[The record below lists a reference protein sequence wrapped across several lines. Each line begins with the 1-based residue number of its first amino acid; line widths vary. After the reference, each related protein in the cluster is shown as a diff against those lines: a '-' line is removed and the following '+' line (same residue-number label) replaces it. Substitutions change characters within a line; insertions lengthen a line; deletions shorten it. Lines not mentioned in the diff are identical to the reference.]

1 MKDWPSLTLRF
12 PPGRAGTLA
21 DMVSAAFDPET
32 LAAIEERSETQWLV
46 SFRDAAARDAALADL
61 RAQWS
66 SQDIVAD
73 PVDVSDEDW
82 ARRSQANLGAV
93 RVGRLLVVPP
103 WLATAEPDHPGTVRL
118 VIEPSMGFGSGH
130 HATTR
135 LCLAALQAVPVVGAR
150 VLDIGTGSG
159 ILAIAA
165 VLLGASSVLGL
176 DNDPDAL
183 ESARADAAM
192 NGVTTALT
200 FEEADVR
207 AGSIEPAD
215 VVLAN
220 LTGSM
225 LAAHAD
231 AVMRCA
237 APGGLFILSGITTAE
252 ADAVIEAWTPA
263 CRIVSRNDD
272 DGWVGLV
279 LEAGPYVA
287 PDLSYVAPD
296 LSYVAPD
303 LSYVALDL

>member
-1 MKDWPSLTLRF
+1 MKNWPSLTLRF
-12 PPGRAGTLA
+12 PPGGAGTLA
-21 DMVSAAFDPET
+21 DMVSATFDPET

-46 SFRDAAARDAALADL
+46 SFRDAAARDASLAEV
-61 RAQWS
+61 RAHWS
-66 SQDIVAD
+66 SQGVVAD

-93 RVGRLLVVPP
+93 RVGRFLVVPP
-103 WLATAEPDHPGTVRL
+103 WLASAEPDPSGIVRL

-135 LCLAALQAVPVVGAR
+135 LCLAALQAVPVAGAH

-159 ILAIAA
+159 ILAIASA
-165 VLLGASSVLGL
+165 LLGARRVIGL

-183 ESARADAAM
+183 ESARADASL
-192 NGVTTALT
+192 NGITTGLA
-200 FEEADVR
+200 FHDADVR
-207 AGSIEPAD
+207 TGSIEPAD
-215 VVLAN
+215 IVLAN

-231 AVMRCA
+231 AIMRCA
-237 APGGLFILSGITTAE
+237 VAGGLFILSGITTAE
-252 ADAVIEAWTPA
+252 ADTVLDAWTPP

-279 LEAGPYVA
+279 LETG
-287 PDLSYVAPD
+287 D
-296 LSYVAPD
+296 
-303 LSYVALDL
+303 